1 MAGAIMSSTLSTAL
15 PAVGTWVFDPSHS
28 SVEFIARHLM
38 ISKVRGGF
46 STFEGTVTVAVP
58 IEESRVEV
66 TIATGSFTSGDE
78 NRDAHVR
85 GEDFLD
91 VERFPVITFTGSGP
105 RREGSGWVLP
115 GELTIRDVTRP
126 VELQVE
132 ALGVL
137 SDPWGNEKAAFSA
150 STEIDREEFG
160 ITWNAALEAG
170 GVLVG
175 SKVRVEIDVQLGR
188 EG

>member
-1 MAGAIMSSTLSTAL
+1 M
-15 PAVGTWVFDPSHS
+15 V
-28 SVEFIARHLM
+28 
-38 ISKVRGGF
+38 SKARGGF
-46 STFEGTVTVAVP
+46 GRFSGTVVVAEP
-58 IEESRVEV
+58 IADSTVEV
-66 TIATGSFTSGDE
+66 TIDAASFTSGDE

-91 VERFPVITFTGSGP
+91 VERFPQLVFKGSGP
-105 RREGSGWVLP
+105 LQSGSGWVLP

-126 VELQVE
+126 VELEVE

-137 SDPWGNEKAAFSA
+137 ADPWGNEKAAFSA
-150 STEIDREEFG
+150 TTEIDREEFG
-160 ITWNAALEAG
+160 VTWNAALETG

-175 SKVRVEIDVQLGR
+175 PKVRIEIDVQLGR

>member
-1 MAGAIMSSTLSTAL
+1 MSTDL
-15 PAVGTWVFDPSHS
+15 PGPGTWVFDTSHS

-38 ISKVRGGF
+38 VSKVRGGF
-46 STFEGTVTVAVP
+46 ASFSGAVHVAEPVTDST
-58 IEESRVEV
+58 VEV
-66 TIATGSFTSGDE
+66 TIDASSFTSGDE

-91 VERFPVITFTGSGP
+91 VERFPNLVFKGSSP
-105 RREGSGWVLP
+105 RQSGSGWVLP

-126 VELQVE
+126 IELAVE

-137 SDPWGNEKAAFSA
+137 ADPWGNQKAVFSA
-150 STEIDREEFG
+150 TTEIDREEFG
-160 ITWNAALEAG
+160 VTWNAALETG

-175 SKVRVEIDVQLGR
+175 PKVKIEIDVQLAR
-188 EG
+188 EA

>member
-1 MAGAIMSSTLSTAL
+1 MSDNL
-15 PAVGTWVFDPSHS
+15 PAAGTWVFDTSHS
-28 SVEFIARHLM
+28 SVEFVARHMM

-46 STFEGTVTVAVP
+46 GAFSGTVTVADP
-58 IEESRVEV
+58 IEASSVEV
-66 TIATGSFTSGDE
+66 VIEAASITSGDE

-91 VERFPVITFTGSGP
+91 VERFPSLTFKGSGP
-105 RREGSGWVLP
+105 RRSGSGWLLT
-115 GELTIRDVTRP
+115 GDLTIRDVTRP
-126 VELQVE
+126 VELEIE

-137 SDPWGNEKAAFSA
+137 ADPWGNEKAAFSA
-150 STEIDREEFG
+150 TTEIDREAFG
-160 ITWNAALEAG
+160 VVWNAALESG

-175 SKVRVEIDVQLGR
+175 NKVRIEIDAQLGR

>member
-1 MAGAIMSSTLSTAL
+1 MSDTLPGTGA
-15 PAVGTWVFDPSHS
+15 WVFDPSHS

-38 ISKVRGGF
+38 VSKVRGGF
-46 STFEGTVTVAVP
+46 SSFSGTVTVADPVTD
-58 IEESRVEV
+58 STVEV
-66 TIATGSFTSGDE
+66 VIDAASFSSGDE

-91 VERFPVITFTGSGP
+91 VERFPKLVFKGSGP
-105 RREGSGWVLP
+105 RPSGSGWVLP

-126 VELQVE
+126 VELAVE

-137 SDPWGNEKAAFSA
+137 ADPWGNEKAALSA
-150 STEIDREEFG
+150 TTEIDREEFG
-160 ITWNAALEAG
+160 VTWNAALETG

-175 SKVRVEIDVQLGR
+175 NKVRIEIDVQLAR
-188 EG
+188 QA

>member
-1 MAGAIMSSTLSTAL
+1 MSTTLSTDL
-15 PAVGTWVFDPSHS
+15 PATGTWVFDTSHS
-28 SVEFIARHLM
+28 SIEFVARHLM

-46 STFEGTVTVAVP
+46 AAFSGTVVVADPV
-58 IEESRVEV
+58 EESTVEV
-66 TIATGSFTSGDE
+66 TIEAASFTSGDD

-91 VERFPVITFTGSGP
+91 VERFPELTFKGSGP
-105 RREGSGWVLP
+105 RQDGSGWVLP

-126 VELQVE
+126 IELQVE

-137 SDPWGNEKAAFSA
+137 ADPWGNEKAAFSA
-150 STEIDREEFG
+150 TTEIDREEFG
-160 ITWNAALEAG
+160 VTWNAALETG

-175 SKVRVEIDVQLGR
+175 TKVRIEIDVQLGR

>member
-1 MAGAIMSSTLSTAL
+1 MSSNL
-15 PAVGTWVFDPSHS
+15 PGPGTWVFDVSHS
-28 SVEFIARHLM
+28 SIEFIARHLM

-46 STFEGTVTVAVP
+46 GSFTGKVEVADP
-58 IEESRVEV
+58 ITDSAVEV
-66 TIATGSFTSGDE
+66 TIEAASFSSGDE
-78 NRDAHVR
+78 NRDGHVR

-91 VERFPVITFTGSGP
+91 VERFPNLVFKGSGP
-105 RREGSGWVLP
+105 RPSGSGWILP

-126 VELQVE
+126 VELEVE

-137 SDPWGNEKAAFSA
+137 ADPWGNEKAAFSA
-150 STEIDREEFG
+150 TTEIDREEFG
-160 ITWNAALEAG
+160 VTWNAALETG

-175 SKVRVEIDVQLGR
+175 SKVRIEIDVQLGR

>member
-1 MAGAIMSSTLSTAL
+1 MSDTL
-15 PAVGTWVFDPSHS
+15 PGPGTWVFDTSHS
-28 SVEFIARHLM
+28 SVEFVARHLM
-38 ISKVRGGF
+38 VSKVRGGF
-46 STFEGTVTVAVP
+46 RTFSGKVEVADPVTDST
-58 IEESRVEV
+58 VEV
-66 TIATGSFTSGDE
+66 TIDAASFTSGDE

-91 VERFPVITFTGSGP
+91 VERFPSLTFKGSGP
-105 RREGSGWVLP
+105 RQQGSGWVLP

-126 VELQVE
+126 VELAVE
-132 ALGVL
+132 ALGTIA
-137 SDPWGNEKAAFSA
+137 DPWGNEKAAFSA

-160 ITWNAALEAG
+160 VTWNAALETG

-175 SKVRVEIDVQLGR
+175 PKVRIEIDVQLGR

>member
-1 MAGAIMSSTLSTAL
+1 MSSNL
-15 PAVGTWVFDPSHS
+15 PGTGTWVFDTSHS
-28 SVEFIARHLM
+28 SVEFVARHLM

-46 STFEGTVTVAVP
+46 GAFSGDVTVAEP
-58 IEESRVEV
+58 LEASSVEV
-66 TIATGSFTSGDE
+66 SIDTASFSSGDE

-91 VERFPVITFTGSGP
+91 VERFPQITFKGTGP
-105 RREGSGWVLP
+105 RQNGSGWVLP

-126 VELQVE
+126 VELAID
-132 ALGVL
+132 ALGVI

-150 STEIDREEFG
+150 TTEIDREEFG
-160 ITWNAALEAG
+160 VTWNAALETG

-175 SKVRVEIDVQLGR
+175 PKVRIEIDVQLGR

>member
-1 MAGAIMSSTLSTAL
+1 MTDTLPST
-15 PAVGTWVFDPSHS
+15 GTWVIDTSHS

-38 ISKVRGGF
+38 ISKIRGGF
-46 STFEGTVTVAVP
+46 SAFSGTVTLADPV
-58 IEESRVEV
+58 ETSSVEV
-66 TIATGSFTSGDE
+66 TIEAASFASGDE
-78 NRDAHVR
+78 GRDGHVR

-91 VERFPVITFTGSGP
+91 VERFPNVTFKGSGP
-105 RREGSGWVLP
+105 RKQGSGWVLP

-126 VELQVE
+126 IELEVE
-132 ALGVL
+132 ALGVIA
-137 SDPWGNEKAAFSA
+137 DPWGNEKAAFSA

-160 ITWNAALEAG
+160 VTWNAALETG

-175 SKVRVEIDVQLGR
+175 PKVRIEIEVQLGR

>member
-1 MAGAIMSSTLSTAL
+1 MHENIPG
-15 PAVGTWVFDPSHS
+15 PGTWAFDTSHS

-38 ISKVRGGF
+38 VSKVRGGF
-46 STFEGTVTVAVP
+46 GTFSGKVTVAES
-58 IEESRVEV
+58 IEDSSVEV
-66 TIATGSFTSGDE
+66 TIDAASFSSGDE

-85 GEDFLD
+85 GEEFLD
-91 VERFPVITFTGSGP
+91 VARFPHLTFKGSGP
-105 RREGSGWVLP
+105 RQAGSGWVLP

-137 SDPWGNEKAAFSA
+137 ADPWGNEKAAFSA
-150 STEIDREEFG
+150 TTEIDREEFG
-160 ITWNAALEAG
+160 VTWNAALETG

-175 SKVRVEIDVQLGR
+175 PKVRIELDVQLAR
-188 EG
+188 EA

>member
-1 MAGAIMSSTLSTAL
+1 MSSNL
-15 PAVGTWVFDPSHS
+15 PAVGTWVFDTSHS

-46 STFEGTVTVAVP
+46 SAFSGSVTVAEPV
-58 IEESRVEV
+58 EDSSVEV
-66 TIATGSFTSGDE
+66 SIDAASFTSGDE

-91 VERFPVITFTGSGP
+91 VERFPKLTFKGSGP
-105 RREGSGWVLP
+105 HKNGSGWVLP

-126 VELQVE
+126 VELAVD

-150 STEIDREEFG
+150 TTEIDREEFG
-160 ITWNAALEAG
+160 VTWNAALETG

-175 SKVRVEIDVQLGR
+175 PKVRIEIDVQLGR

>member
-1 MAGAIMSSTLSTAL
+1 MSTNL
-15 PAVGTWVFDPSHS
+15 PGPGTWVFDPSHS

-38 ISKVRGGF
+38 VSKVRGGF
-46 STFEGTVTVAVP
+46 GAFSGTVEVADPVT
-58 IEESRVEV
+58 ESTVEV
-66 TIATGSFTSGDE
+66 TIDAASFTSGDE

-91 VERFPVITFTGSGP
+91 VERFPNLVFKGSSP
-105 RREGSGWVLP
+105 RQSGSGWVLP

-126 VELQVE
+126 VELAVE

-137 SDPWGNEKAAFSA
+137 ADPWGNEKAVFSA
-150 STEIDREEFG
+150 TTEIDREEFG
-160 ITWNAALEAG
+160 VTWNAALETG

-175 SKVRVEIDVQLGR
+175 PKVRIEIDVQLAR
-188 EG
+188 QA

>member
-1 MAGAIMSSTLSTAL
+1 MSATL
-15 PAVGTWVFDPSHS
+15 PAPGTWVFDTSHS
-28 SVEFIARHLM
+28 SVEFVARHLM

-46 STFEGTVTVAVP
+46 GAFSGAVTVADP
-58 IEESRVEV
+58 IDASSVEV
-66 TIATGSFTSGDE
+66 TIDAASFSSGDE

-91 VERFPVITFTGSGP
+91 VERFPNLTFKGSGP
-105 RREGSGWVLP
+105 RQNGSGWVLP

-126 VELQVE
+126 VELHVE

-137 SDPWGNEKAAFSA
+137 ADPWGNEKAAFSA
-150 STEIDREEFG
+150 TTEIDREEFG
-160 ITWNAALEAG
+160 VTWNAALETG

-175 SKVRVEIDVQLGR
+175 PKVRIEIDVQLGR